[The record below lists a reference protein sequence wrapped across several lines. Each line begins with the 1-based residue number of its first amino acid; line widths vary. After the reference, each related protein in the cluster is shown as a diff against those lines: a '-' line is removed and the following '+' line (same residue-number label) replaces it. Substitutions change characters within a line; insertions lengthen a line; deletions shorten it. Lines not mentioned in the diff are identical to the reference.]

1 MQIRDRPIFDP
12 ALPRSP
18 MPRLNILVLTAYP
31 PALGLHGGGLRMYYN
46 VKFLASRHRVRLI
59 SFIEHERDRELLE
72 KLEPLGV
79 EVRAVPR
86 RPAPPRHLWMP
97 RPAEHYEFA
106 GAAMAAEVRRALKSR
121 RFDVIQAEYL
131 QMAQHVPREGAR
143 RTVLTLHEVQF
154 ANAAQAFEKAPNP
167 WTRARRWYDWMV
179 QLNYEVRTCARFDA
193 VVCMTGEDARLLAE
207 FVAPSRLRA
216 IPIGVDSRF
225 FQAGP
230 AAGPTGPGKTLLFVG
245 NYRHPPN
252 RESVYAMA
260 ERVLPAV
267 LRWVPE
273 VEFRVVGGN
282 TEMLD
287 RERLG
292 RNPRVRLEG
301 YVEDLRS
308 CYRECAVFAAPI
320 LSGNGMRVKLLEA
333 LSMGM
338 AVVTTPLGA
347 QGFQVRN
354 GEELLIAGSPETFA
368 AAAAELL
375 QNGRRRAELGSRARE
390 LIRERYDW
398 SVVGQQFLDVVEAG
412 HA

>member
-1 MQIRDRPIFDP
+1 MKIQDP
-12 ALPRSP
+12 LMLDPTVSNQPMSP
-18 MPRLNILVLTAYP
+18 LDILVLTAYP

-46 VKFLASRHRVRLI
+46 VKFLASRHRVTLI

-86 RPAPPRHLWMP
+86 RPAPPRHLWIP

-106 GAAMAAEVRRALKSR
+106 GAAMAAEVRRALRSR
-121 RFDVIQAEYL
+121 RFDVMQAEYL
-131 QMAQHVPREGAR
+131 QMAQHVPREAAR
-143 RTVLTLHEVQF
+143 RTVLTLHEVQY
-154 ANAAQAFEKAPNP
+154 ANAAQAFEKAGNP

-179 QLNYEVRTCARFDA
+179 QLNYEVRTCGRFDA

-207 FVAPSRLRA
+207 FVPSSRLRT
-216 IPIGVDSRF
+216 IPIGVDSGF
-225 FQAGP
+225 FQAGLSDGAP
-230 AAGPTGPGKTLLFVG
+230 GPGKTLLFVG

-252 RESVYAMA
+252 RESVYAMV

-267 LRWVPE
+267 QRWVPE
-273 VEFRVVGGN
+273 AEFRVVGGN

-287 RERLG
+287 RERLA
-292 RNPRVRLEG
+292 RHPNVRLLG
-301 YVEDLRS
+301 YVDDLRA

-347 QGFQVRN
+347 QGFRVRH
-354 GEELLIAGSPETFA
+354 GEELMIAGSPEAFA
-368 AAAAELL
+368 AATAELL
-375 QNGRRRAELGSRARE
+375 QDGHRRAELGSRARE

-398 SVVGQQFLDVVEAG
+398 SVVGRQFLDVVEAG

>member
-1 MQIRDRPIFDP
+1 MAPLD
-12 ALPRSP
+12 
-18 MPRLNILVLTAYP
+18 ILVLTAYP
-31 PALGLHGGGLRMYYN
+31 PALGLHGGGLRMFYN
-46 VKFLASRHRVRLI
+46 VKFLASRHRVTLI
-59 SFIEHERDRELLE
+59 SFIEHERERELLQ

-86 RPAPPRHLWMP
+86 RPAPVRHLWIP

-106 GAAMAAEVRRALKSR
+106 GAAMAAEVRRALRSR
-121 RFDVIQAEYL
+121 RFDVMQAEYL
-131 QMAQHVPREGAR
+131 QMAQHVPRDGAR

-154 ANAAQAFEKAPNP
+154 ANAARAFEKAGNP
-167 WTRARRWYDWMV
+167 WTRVRRWYDWMGP
-179 QLNYEVRTCARFDA
+179 LTYEVRTCARFDA

-207 FVAPSRLRA
+207 FVPSSRLRT

-225 FQAGP
+225 FRAGP
-230 AAGPTGPGKTLLFVG
+230 ADGAPGPGKTLLFVG

-252 RESVYAMA
+252 RESVYTMV

-273 VEFRVVGGN
+273 AEFRVVGGN
-282 TEMLD
+282 IEMLD
-287 RERLG
+287 RERLA
-292 RNPRVRLEG
+292 RHPNVRLQG
-301 YVEDLRS
+301 YVDDLRS

-347 QGFQVRN
+347 QGFSVRP
-354 GEELLIAGSPETFA
+354 GEELMIAGSPETFA

-375 QNGRRRAELGSRARE
+375 QDGRRRAELGSRARE

-398 SVVGQQFLDVVEAG
+398 SVVGRQLLDVVEAG

>member
-1 MQIRDRPIFDP
+1 
-12 ALPRSP
+12 
-18 MPRLNILVLTAYP
+18 MPPLNILVLTAYP

-46 VKFLASRHRVRLI
+46 VKVLASRHRVTLI
-59 SFIEHERDRELLE
+59 SFIEHERERELLE

-86 RPAPPRHLWMP
+86 RPVPPRHLWLP

-106 GAAMAAEVRRALKSR
+106 GAAMFAEVRRVLR
-121 RFDVIQAEYL
+121 GRPFDVIQAEYL
-131 QMAQHVPREGAR
+131 QMAQHVPREAVR
-143 RTVLTLHEVQF
+143 RTVLTLHEVQY
-154 ANAAQAFEKAPNP
+154 ANAARAFEKAGSP

-179 QLNYEVRTCARFDA
+179 QLNYEVRSCSRFDA

-207 FVAPSRLRA
+207 FVPSSRLRTV
-216 IPIGVDSRF
+216 PIGVDSRF
-225 FQAGP
+225 FEPEVGAGGAP
-230 AAGPTGPGKTLLFVG
+230 PGNKLLFVG

-252 RESVYAMA
+252 RESVYTMA
-260 ERVLPAV
+260 ERILPEV
-267 LRWVPE
+267 LRQDPE
-273 VEFRVVGGN
+273 AEFWVVGGN

-292 RNPRVRLEG
+292 PHPRVRLQG
-301 YVEDLRS
+301 YVQDLRAV
-308 CYRECAVFAAPI
+308 YGQCAVFAAPI

-347 QGFQVRN
+347 QGFRVRH
-354 GEELLIAGSPETFA
+354 GEELLIADSPEAFA
-368 AAAAELL
+368 AATAELL
-375 QNGRRRAELGSRARE
+375 RDSRRRAELGSRARE

-398 SVVGQQFLDVVEAG
+398 SVIGRQFLDVVEAG
-412 HA
+412 HD

>member
-1 MQIRDRPIFDP
+1 
-12 ALPRSP
+12 
-18 MPRLNILVLTAYP
+18 MPPLDILVLTAYP

-46 VKFLASRHRVRLI
+46 VKFLAARHRVALI
-59 SFIEHERDRELLE
+59 SFIEHERERELLE
-72 KLEPLGV
+72 KLKPLGV

-86 RPAPPRHLWMP
+86 RPTPPRHLWMP

-106 GAAMAAEVRRALKSR
+106 GAAMAAEVRRALRGR

-131 QMAQHVPREGAR
+131 QMAQHVPREAAR

-154 ANAAQAFEKAPNP
+154 ANAARAFERAPNP
-167 WTRARRWYDWMV
+167 WARARGWYDWMV

-193 VVCMTGEDARLLAE
+193 VVCMTGEDARLLTG
-207 FVAPSRLRA
+207 FVPPSRLRA

-225 FQAGP
+225 FEPGPP
-230 AAGPTGPGKTLLFVG
+230 AAGSGKKLLFVG

-252 RESVYAMA
+252 RESVYTMA
-260 ERVLPAV
+260 ERVLPQV
-267 LRWVPE
+267 LRQVPE
-273 VEFRVVGGN
+273 AEFRVVGGN
-282 TEMLD
+282 AEMLD
-287 RERLG
+287 REKLCRH
-292 RNPRVRLEG
+292 PRVRLQG

-308 CYRECAVFAAPI
+308 VYRECAVFAAPI

-347 QGFQVRN
+347 QGFPVRH
-354 GEELLIAGSPETFA
+354 GEELMIAGSPEAFA
-368 AAAAELL
+368 AAAVELL
-375 QNGRRRAELGSRARE
+375 QDGRRRAELGSRARE
-390 LIRERYDW
+390 LILERYDW
-398 SVVGQQFLDVVEAG
+398 SVIGRQFLDVVEAG

>member
-1 MQIRDRPIFDP
+1 
-12 ALPRSP
+12 
-18 MPRLNILVLTAYP
+18 MPRLDILVLTAYP

-46 VKFLASRHRVRLI
+46 VKFLAARHRVTLI
-59 SFIEHERDRELLE
+59 SFIEHERERELLE
-72 KLEPLGV
+72 ELEPLGV

-86 RPAPPRHLWMP
+86 RPTPPRHLWMP

-106 GAAMAAEVRRALKSR
+106 GAAMAAEVRRALRGR

-131 QMAQHVPREGAR
+131 QMAQHVPREAAR

-154 ANAAQAFEKAPNP
+154 ANAARAFERAPNP
-167 WTRARRWYDWMV
+167 WARARGWYDWMV
-179 QLNYEVRTCARFDA
+179 QLDYEVRTCARFDA
-193 VVCMTGEDARLLAE
+193 VVCMTGEDARLLTG
-207 FVAPSRLRA
+207 FVPPSRLRA

-225 FQAGP
+225 FEPATASGGP
-230 AAGPTGPGKTLLFVG
+230 GPGKKLLFVG

-252 RESVYAMA
+252 RESVYTMA
-260 ERVLPAV
+260 ERVLPQV
-267 LRWVPE
+267 LRQVPE
-273 VEFRVVGGN
+273 AEFRVVGGN
-282 TEMLD
+282 AEMLD
-287 RERLG
+287 REKLCRH
-292 RNPRVRLEG
+292 PRVRLQG

-308 CYRECAVFAAPI
+308 VYRECAVFAAPI

-347 QGFQVRN
+347 QGFPVRH
-354 GEELLIAGSPETFA
+354 GEELMIAGSPEAFA
-368 AAAAELL
+368 AAVVELL
-375 QNGRRRAELGSRARE
+375 RDDRRRAELGSRARE

-398 SVVGQQFLDVVEAG
+398 SVIGRQFLDVVEAG

>member
-1 MQIRDRPIFDP
+1 MLDP
-12 ALPRSP
+12 PAPQSP
-18 MPRLNILVLTAYP
+18 MSPLNILVLTAYP

-46 VKFLASRHRVRLI
+46 VKFLASRHRVTLI
-59 SFIEHERDRELLE
+59 SFIEHENERGLLQ

-86 RPAPPRHLWMP
+86 RPAPVRHLWMP

-106 GAAMAAEVRRALKSR
+106 GAAMAAEVRRVLEGR

-131 QMAQHVPREGAR
+131 QMAQHVPREAAR
-143 RTVLTLHEVQF
+143 RTVLTLHEVQY
-154 ANAAQAFEKAPNP
+154 ANAARALRRAGNP

-179 QLNYEVRTCARFDA
+179 QLNYEVRSCARFDA
-193 VVCMTGEDARLLAE
+193 VVCMTGEDARLLSE
-207 FVAPSRLRA
+207 FVSPSRLRA

-225 FQAGP
+225 FRAGP
-230 AAGPTGPGKTLLFVG
+230 VPAGAPPGKKLLFVG

-252 RESVYAMA
+252 RESVYTMV
-260 ERVLPAV
+260 ERILPEV
-267 LRWVPE
+267 LRRVPE
-273 VEFRVVGGN
+273 AEFWVVGGN
-282 TEMLD
+282 SEMLD

-292 RNPRVRLEG
+292 RHPRVRLKG
-301 YVEDLRS
+301 YVEDLRPF
-308 CYRECAVFAAPI
+308 YRECALFAAPI

-347 QGFQVRN
+347 QGFRVRQ
-354 GEELLIAGSPETFA
+354 GEELLIAGSLEAFA
-368 AAAAELL
+368 AAAVELL
-375 QNGRRRAELGSRARE
+375 QDGGRRAELGSRARE
-390 LIRERYDW
+390 LIRDHYDW
-398 SVVGQQFLDVVEAG
+398 SVIGRQFLDVVEAG

>member
-1 MQIRDRPIFDP
+1 MQTRDLLM
-12 ALPRSP
+12 LPPPGPQSP
-18 MPRLNILVLTAYP
+18 MPRLDILVLTAYP

-46 VKFLASRHRVRLI
+46 VKFLAARHRVTLI
-59 SFIEHERDRELLE
+59 SFIEHERERELLE
-72 KLEPLGV
+72 KLKPLGV

-106 GAAMAAEVRRALKSR
+106 GAAMAAEVRRALRGR
-121 RFDVIQAEYL
+121 RLGVIQA
-131 QMAQHVPREGAR
+131 AR

-154 ANAAQAFEKAPNP
+154 ANAARAFERAPNP
-167 WTRARRWYDWMV
+167 WARARRWYDWMV

-193 VVCMTGEDARLLAE
+193 VVCMTGEDARLLTG
-207 FVAPSRLRA
+207 FVPPSRLRA

-225 FQAGP
+225 FEP
-230 AAGPTGPGKTLLFVG
+230 RPPEPPDPDPGKKLLFVG

-252 RESVYAMA
+252 RESVYTMA
-260 ERVLPAV
+260 ERVLPQV
-267 LRWVPE
+267 LRQVPE
-273 VEFRVVGGN
+273 AEFRVVGGN
-282 TEMLD
+282 VEMLD
-287 RERLG
+287 REKLCRH
-292 RNPRVRLEG
+292 PRVRLQG

-308 CYRECAVFAAPI
+308 VYRECAVFAAPI

-347 QGFQVRN
+347 QGFPVRH
-354 GEELLIAGSPETFA
+354 GEELMIAGSPEAFA
-368 AAAAELL
+368 AAAVELL
-375 QNGRRRAELGSRARE
+375 LDGRRRAELGSRARE

-398 SVVGQQFLDVVEAG
+398 SVIGRQFLDVVEAG

>member
-1 MQIRDRPIFDP
+1 
-12 ALPRSP
+12 
-18 MPRLNILVLTAYP
+18 MPRLDILVLTAYP

-46 VKFLASRHRVRLI
+46 VKFLAARHRVTLI
-59 SFIEHERDRELLE
+59 SFIEHERERELLE
-72 KLEPLGV
+72 ELEPLGV

-86 RPAPPRHLWMP
+86 RPTPPRHLWMP

-106 GAAMAAEVRRALKSR
+106 GAAMAAEVRRALRGR

-131 QMAQHVPREGAR
+131 QMAQHVPREAAR

-154 ANAAQAFEKAPNP
+154 ANAAQAFDRAPNP
-167 WTRARRWYDWMV
+167 WARARGWYDWMV

-193 VVCMTGEDARLLAE
+193 VVCMTGEDARLLTG
-207 FVAPSRLRA
+207 FVPPSRLRA

-225 FQAGP
+225 FEPATASGGP
-230 AAGPTGPGKTLLFVG
+230 GPGKKLLFVG

-252 RESVYAMA
+252 RESVYTMA
-260 ERVLPAV
+260 ERVLPQV
-267 LRWVPE
+267 LRQVPE
-273 VEFRVVGGN
+273 AEFRVVGGN
-282 TEMLD
+282 AEMLD
-287 RERLG
+287 REKLCRH
-292 RNPRVRLEG
+292 PRVRLQG

-308 CYRECAVFAAPI
+308 VYRECAVFAAPI

-347 QGFQVRN
+347 QGFPVRH
-354 GEELLIAGSPETFA
+354 GEELMIAGSPEAFA
-368 AAAAELL
+368 AAVVELL
-375 QNGRRRAELGSRARE
+375 RDDRRRAELGSRARE
-390 LIRERYDW
+390 LILERYDW
-398 SVVGQQFLDVVEAG
+398 SVIGRQFLDVVEAG

>member
-1 MQIRDRPIFDP
+1 MDP
-12 ALPRSP
+12 F
-18 MPRLNILVLTAYP
+18 NILVLTAYP

-46 VKFLASRHRVRLI
+46 VKFLASRHRVTLI
-59 SFIEHERDRELLE
+59 SFIEHERERELLE

-86 RPAPPRHLWMP
+86 RPVPPRHLLMP

-106 GAAMAAEVRRALKSR
+106 GAGMINEVRRVLASR

-131 QMAQHVPREGAR
+131 QMAQHVPREAAR

-154 ANAAQAFEKAPNP
+154 ANAARAFEKAGNP

-179 QLNYEVRTCARFDA
+179 QLNYEVRSCARFDA
-193 VVCMTGEDARLLAE
+193 VVCMTGEDARLLAG
-207 FVAPSRLRA
+207 FVPSPRLRT
-216 IPIGVDSRF
+216 IPIGVDSHF

-230 AAGPTGPGKTLLFVG
+230 AAAASASGKKLLFVG

-252 RESVYAMA
+252 RESVYTMA
-260 ERVLPAV
+260 ERVLPEV
-267 LRWVPE
+267 LRQVPE
-273 VEFRVVGGN
+273 AEFWVVGGN
-282 TEMLD
+282 SEMLD
-287 RERLG
+287 REKLC
-292 RNPRVRLEG
+292 RNPRVHLQG
-301 YVEDLRS
+301 YVQDLRAV
-308 CYRECAVFAAPI
+308 YRECAVFAAPI

-338 AVVTTPLGA
+338 SVVTTPLGA
-347 QGFQVRN
+347 QGFPVRHR
-354 GEELLIAGSPETFA
+354 EELMIAGSPEAFA
-368 AAAAELL
+368 AAAIELL
-375 QNGRRRAELGSRARE
+375 RDSRRRAELGSRARE

-398 SVVGQQFLDVVEAG
+398 SVIGRQFLDVVEAG

>member
-1 MQIRDRPIFDP
+1 M
-12 ALPRSP
+12 SP
-18 MPRLNILVLTAYP
+18 LDILVLTAYP

-46 VKFLASRHRVRLI
+46 VKFLASRHRVTLI

-86 RPAPPRHLWMP
+86 RPAPPRHLWIP

-106 GAAMAAEVRRALKSR
+106 GAAMAAEVRRALRGR
-121 RFDVIQAEYL
+121 RFDVMQAEYL
-131 QMAQHVPREGAR
+131 QMAQHVPREAAR
-143 RTVLTLHEVQF
+143 RTVLTLHEVQY
-154 ANAAQAFEKAPNP
+154 ANAAQAFEKAGNP

-179 QLNYEVRTCARFDA
+179 QLNYEVRTCGRFDA

-207 FVAPSRLRA
+207 FVPSSRLRT
-216 IPIGVDSRF
+216 IPIGVDSGF

-230 AAGPTGPGKTLLFVG
+230 SDGAPGPGRTLLFVG

-252 RESVYAMA
+252 RESVYAMV

-273 VEFRVVGGN
+273 AEFRVVGGN

-287 RERLG
+287 RERLA
-292 RNPRVRLEG
+292 RHPNVRLLG
-301 YVEDLRS
+301 YVDDLRA

-347 QGFQVRN
+347 QGFRVRH
-354 GEELLIAGSPETFA
+354 GEELMIAGSPEAFA
-368 AAAAELL
+368 AATAELL
-375 QNGRRRAELGSRARE
+375 QDGRRRAELGSRARE

-398 SVVGQQFLDVVEAG
+398 SVVGRQFLDVVEAG

>member
-1 MQIRDRPIFDP
+1 
-12 ALPRSP
+12 
-18 MPRLNILVLTAYP
+18 MPPLDILVLTAYP

-46 VKFLASRHRVRLI
+46 VKFLASRHRVTLI
-59 SFIEHERDRELLE
+59 SFIEHERERELLE

-79 EVRAVPR
+79 EARAVPR
-86 RPAPPRHLWMP
+86 RPAPVRRLWMP

-106 GAAMAAEVRRALKSR
+106 GAGMSAEIRRVLQGR
-121 RFDVIQAEYL
+121 RFDVIQAEYI
-131 QMAQHVPREGAR
+131 QMAQHVSREAAR
-143 RTVLTLHEVQF
+143 RTVLTLHEVQY
-154 ANAAQAFEKAPNP
+154 ANAARAFEKAGNP
-167 WTRARRWYDWMV
+167 WTRSRRWYDWMV
-179 QLNYEVRTCARFDA
+179 QLDYEVRSCSRFDA
-193 VVCMTGEDARLLAE
+193 VVCMTAEDASLLAQ
-207 FVAPSRLRA
+207 FVPASKLRA

-230 AAGPTGPGKTLLFVG
+230 AAGGPPPEKKLLFVG

-267 LRWVPE
+267 LRRHPDA
-273 VEFRVVGGN
+273 EFWVVGGN

-287 RERLG
+287 RERLS
-292 RNPRVRLEG
+292 RHPRVRLQG
-301 YVEDLRS
+301 YVRDLRDV
-308 CYRECAVFAAPI
+308 YGQCAVFAAPI

-347 QGFQVRN
+347 QGFRARH
-354 GEELLIAGSPETFA
+354 GKELMIAGSSEAFA
-368 AAAAELL
+368 AAAVELL
-375 QNGRRRAELGSRARE
+375 QDSRRRAELGSRARE
-390 LIRERYDW
+390 MIRERYDW
-398 SVVGQQFLDVVEAG
+398 SVIGRQFLDVVEAG

>member
-1 MQIRDRPIFDP
+1 M
-12 ALPRSP
+12 SP
-18 MPRLNILVLTAYP
+18 LDILVLTAYP

-59 SFIEHERDRELLE
+59 SFIEHERESELLQ

-86 RPAPPRHLWMP
+86 RPAPPRHLWIP

-106 GAAMAAEVRRALKSR
+106 GAAMAAEVRRALQGR

-143 RTVLTLHEVQF
+143 RTVLTLHEVQY
-154 ANAAQAFEKAPNP
+154 ANAARAFEKAGNP
-167 WTRARRWYDWMV
+167 WTRGRRWYDWMV
-179 QLNYEVRTCARFDA
+179 QLNYEVRSCSRFDA
-193 VVCMTGEDARLLAE
+193 VVCMTGEDARLLSE
-207 FVAPSRLRA
+207 FVPASRLRT
-216 IPIGVDSRF
+216 IPIGVDSGF

-230 AAGPTGPGKTLLFVG
+230 EAGGAPPGKKMLFVG

-267 LRWVPE
+267 LRQDPE
-273 VEFRVVGGN
+273 AEFWVVGGN

-287 RERLG
+287 RERLSRLPG
-292 RNPRVRLEG
+292 VRLQG
-301 YVEDLRS
+301 YVRDLRAV
-308 CYRECAVFAAPI
+308 YRECAVFAAPI

-347 QGFQVRN
+347 QGFRVRH
-354 GEELLIAGSPETFA
+354 GEELIMAGSPEAFA
-368 AAAAELL
+368 AAAVELL
-375 QNGRRRAELGSRARE
+375 QDSRRRAELGSRARE

-398 SVVGQQFLDVVEAG
+398 SVVGRQFLDVVEAG

>member
-1 MQIRDRPIFDP
+1 
-12 ALPRSP
+12 
-18 MPRLNILVLTAYP
+18 MPPLDILVLTAYP

-59 SFIEHERDRELLE
+59 SFIEHERETELLQ

-86 RPAPPRHLWMP
+86 RPAPPRHLWIP

-106 GAAMAAEVRRALKSR
+106 GAAMAAEVRRALQGR

-143 RTVLTLHEVQF
+143 RTVLTLHEVQY
-154 ANAAQAFEKAPNP
+154 ANAARAFEKAGNP
-167 WTRARRWYDWMV
+167 WTRGRRWYDWMV
-179 QLNYEVRTCARFDA
+179 QLNYEVRSCSRFDA
-193 VVCMTGEDARLLAE
+193 VVCMTGEDARLLSE
-207 FVAPSRLRA
+207 FVPASRLRT
-216 IPIGVDSRF
+216 IPIGVDSGF

-230 AAGPTGPGKTLLFVG
+230 EAGGAPPGKKMLFVG

-267 LRWVPE
+267 LRQDPE
-273 VEFRVVGGN
+273 AEFWVVGGN

-287 RERLG
+287 KERLG
-292 RNPRVRLEG
+292 RLPGVRLQG
-301 YVEDLRS
+301 YVRDLRAV
-308 CYRECAVFAAPI
+308 YRECAVFAAPI

-347 QGFQVRN
+347 QGFRVRH
-354 GEELLIAGSPETFA
+354 GEELIMAGSPEAFA
-368 AAAAELL
+368 AAAVELL
-375 QNGRRRAELGSRARE
+375 QDSRRRAELGSRARE

-398 SVVGQQFLDVVEAG
+398 SVVGRQFLDVVEAG

>member
-1 MQIRDRPIFDP
+1 
-12 ALPRSP
+12 
-18 MPRLNILVLTAYP
+18 MPPLDILVLTAYP

-59 SFIEHERDRELLE
+59 SFIEHERERELLQ

-86 RPAPPRHLWMP
+86 RPAPPRHLWIP

-106 GAAMAAEVRRALKSR
+106 GAAMAAEIRRALQGR

-143 RTVLTLHEVQF
+143 RTVLTLHEVQY
-154 ANAAQAFEKAPNP
+154 ANAARAFEKAGNP
-167 WTRARRWYDWMV
+167 WTRGRRWYDWMV
-179 QLNYEVRTCARFDA
+179 QLNYEVRSCSRFDA
-193 VVCMTGEDARLLAE
+193 VVCMTGEDARLLSE
-207 FVAPSRLRA
+207 FVPASRLRT
-216 IPIGVDSRF
+216 IPIGVDSGF

-230 AAGPTGPGKTLLFVG
+230 EAGGAPPGKKMLFVG

-267 LRWVPE
+267 LRQDPE
-273 VEFRVVGGN
+273 AEFWVVGGN

-287 RERLG
+287 TERLSRLPG
-292 RNPRVRLEG
+292 VRLQG
-301 YVEDLRS
+301 YVRDLRAV
-308 CYRECAVFAAPI
+308 YRECAVFAAPI

-347 QGFQVRN
+347 QGFRVRH
-354 GEELLIAGSPETFA
+354 GEELIMAGSPEAFA
-368 AAAAELL
+368 AAAVELL
-375 QNGRRRAELGSRARE
+375 QDSRRRAELGSRARQ

-398 SVVGQQFLDVVEAG
+398 SVVGRQFLDVVEAG

>member
-1 MQIRDRPIFDP
+1 
-12 ALPRSP
+12 
-18 MPRLNILVLTAYP
+18 MPRLDILVLTAYP

-46 VKFLASRHRVRLI
+46 VKFLAARHRVTLI
-59 SFIEHERDRELLE
+59 SFIEHERERELLE
-72 KLEPLGV
+72 ELEPLGV

-86 RPAPPRHLWMP
+86 RPTPPRHLWMP

-106 GAAMAAEVRRALKSR
+106 GAAMAAEVRRALRGR

-131 QMAQHVPREGAR
+131 QMAQHVPREAAR

-154 ANAAQAFEKAPNP
+154 ANAAQAFDRAPNP
-167 WTRARRWYDWMV
+167 WARARGWYDWMV

-193 VVCMTGEDARLLAE
+193 VVCMTGEDARLLTG
-207 FVAPSRLRA
+207 FVPPSRLRA

-225 FQAGP
+225 FEPATASGGP
-230 AAGPTGPGKTLLFVG
+230 GPGKKLLFVG

-252 RESVYAMA
+252 RESVYTMA
-260 ERVLPAV
+260 ERVLPQV
-267 LRWVPE
+267 LRQVPE
-273 VEFRVVGGN
+273 AEFRVVGGN
-282 TEMLD
+282 AEMLD
-287 RERLG
+287 REKLCRH
-292 RNPRVRLEG
+292 PRVRLQG

-308 CYRECAVFAAPI
+308 VYRECAVFAAPI

-347 QGFQVRN
+347 QGFPVRH
-354 GEELLIAGSPETFA
+354 GEELMIAGSPEAFA
-368 AAAAELL
+368 AAVVELL
-375 QNGRRRAELGSRARE
+375 RDDRRRAELGSRARE
-390 LIRERYDW
+390 MIRERYDW
-398 SVVGQQFLDVVEAG
+398 SVIGRQFLDVVEAG

>member
-1 MQIRDRPIFDP
+1 MDP
-12 ALPRSP
+12 F
-18 MPRLNILVLTAYP
+18 NILVLTAYP

-46 VKFLASRHRVRLI
+46 VKFLASRHRVTLI
-59 SFIEHERDRELLE
+59 SFIEHERERELLE

-86 RPAPPRHLWMP
+86 RPAPVRHLWIP

-106 GAAMAAEVRRALKSR
+106 GAAMAAEVRRVLRSR

-131 QMAQHVPREGAR
+131 QMAQHVPREAAG
-143 RTVLTLHEVQF
+143 RTVLTLHEVQY
-154 ANAAQAFEKAPNP
+154 ANVARAFENAGNP
-167 WTRARRWYDWMV
+167 WTRGCRWYDWMV
-179 QLNYEVRTCARFDA
+179 QLNYEVRSCSRFDA

-207 FVAPSRLRA
+207 FVPASRLRT

-225 FQAGP
+225 FGPGP
-230 AAGPTGPGKTLLFVG
+230 ADGAPGPGKTLLFVG

-267 LRWVPE
+267 LRQDPE
-273 VEFRVVGGN
+273 AEFWVVGGN

-287 RERLG
+287 RERLS
-292 RNPRVRLEG
+292 RQPRVRLQG
-301 YVEDLRS
+301 YVRDLRAV
-308 CYRECAVFAAPI
+308 YGQCAVFAAPI

-333 LSMGM
+333 FSMGM

-347 QGFQVRN
+347 QGFRVRH
-354 GEELLIAGSPETFA
+354 GEELMIAASPEAFA
-368 AAAAELL
+368 AATIELL
-375 QNGRRRAELGSRARE
+375 QDSRRRAELGSRARE

-398 SVVGQQFLDVVEAG
+398 NVVGRQFLDVVEAG

>member
-1 MQIRDRPIFDP
+1 MPLPAVPNEPMDP
-12 ALPRSP
+12 LD
-18 MPRLNILVLTAYP
+18 ILVLTAYP

-46 VKFLASRHRVRLI
+46 VKFLASRHRVTLI
-59 SFIEHERDRELLE
+59 SFIEHERERELLE

-86 RPAPPRHLWMP
+86 RPAPVRHLWIP

-106 GAAMAAEVRRALKSR
+106 GTAMSAEVRRALQSR

-131 QMAQHVPREGAR
+131 QMAQHVPREASR
-143 RTVLTLHEVQF
+143 RTVLTLHEVQY
-154 ANAAQAFEKAPNP
+154 ANAARAFEKAGNP
-167 WTRARRWYDWMV
+167 WTRGRRWYDWMV
-179 QLNYEVRTCARFDA
+179 QLNYEVRSCSRFDA

-207 FVAPSRLRA
+207 FVPASRLRT

-230 AAGPTGPGKTLLFVG
+230 AAASAPPQKKLLFVG

-267 LRWVPE
+267 LRQDPE
-273 VEFRVVGGN
+273 AEFWVVGGN

-292 RNPRVRLEG
+292 RQPRVRLQG
-301 YVEDLRS
+301 YVQDLRAV
-308 CYRECAVFAAPI
+308 YGQCAVFAAPI

-347 QGFQVRN
+347 QGFRVRHA
-354 GEELLIAGSPETFA
+354 EELMIAGSPEAFA
-368 AAAAELL
+368 AATVELL
-375 QNGRRRAELGSRARE
+375 QDSRRRAELGSRARE

-398 SVVGQQFLDVVEAG
+398 NVIGRQFLDVVEAG